1 MKKFRIILIVLGIVL
16 IIGAVLF
23 INPIQL
29 SDDSNEVIEKRVI
42 KEYVLEIEDILL
54 DIPFVSQA
62 PFEEWN
68 NPVYQDGCEEAAA
81 LMAVYWVLNKD
92 LNKEIAQQE
101 ILAISDYEQENFGTY
116 IDTSVY
122 DTTKRIIKGYF
133 GYNKAEVKEVNEIN
147 DIVNEIKNN
156 RAVII
161 PTNGQ
166 LLNNP
171 YFTPP
176 GPERHNL
183 VIRGYDS
190 ENQEFIVNDP
200 GTKRGG
206 EYRYSQEVLFNAI
219 RDYPTG
225 NHNPI
230 INQEKFMIVIGIK

>member
-1 MKKFRIILIVLGIVL
+1 MKEFRIIGIVL

-23 INPIQL
+23 INPIEL
-29 SDDSNEVIEKRVI
+29 NNDSNQVVEKRVI
-42 KEYVLEIEDILL
+42 KEYVLEIEDISL
-54 DIPFVSQA
+54 DIPFISQA

-81 LMAVYWVLNKD
+81 LMAVYWALNKD

-101 ILAISDYEQENFGTY
+101 ILAISNYEQENFGTY
-116 IDTSVY
+116 MDTSVY
-122 DTTKRIIKGYF
+122 DTVERIIKGYF
-133 GYNKAEVKEVNEIN
+133 GYNNVEVKEVNKIN
-147 DIVNEIKNN
+147 DIIKEIEKN

-161 PTNGQ
+161 PANGQ

-171 YFTPP
+171 YFTLP

-200 GTKRGG
+200 GTKKGQ
-206 EYRYSQEVLFNAI
+206 EYRYSQEVLFNSI

-225 NHNPI
+225 NHKPI
-230 INQEKFMIVIGIK
+230 INQKKFMIVVKRIIL